1 MTPPRATFA
10 AALAFSLASGCL
22 ALVPASGAAASDRYT
37 PQYGQFGKDVIWIP
51 TPQPVVERM
60 LDLAGVGPD
69 DRLVDLG
76 SGDGVTVIAAA
87 RRGASAH
94 GIEFNPDLVALSR
107 RRAKAAGVG
116 GRATFERGDIFESDF
131 SDATVV
137 TLFLMPE
144 LNLRLRPALLA
155 MRPGTRVVSN
165 SFDMGDWTP
174 DATAEVTQGCEHYCQ
189 ALLWVVPAQVAGMWT
204 LDGRRSMELAQS
216 YQKIG
221 GIVREGAAHWILRDT
236 GMDGARIRFSLGGD
250 RYEGEVRDGVMEGT
264 VNGTRPWR
272 ALRQAAP

>member
-1 MTPPRATFA
+1 
-10 AALAFSLASGCL
+10 
-22 ALVPASGAAASDRYT
+22 PASGAAASDRYT

-155 MRPGTRVVSN
+155 MRPGTRV
-165 SFDMGDWTP
+165 
-174 DATAEVTQGCEHYCQ
+174 
-189 ALLWVVPAQVAGMWT
+189 
-204 LDGRRSMELAQS
+204 
-216 YQKIG
+216 
-221 GIVREGAAHWILRDT
+221 
-236 GMDGARIRFSLGGD
+236 
-250 RYEGEVRDGVMEGT
+250 
-264 VNGTRPWR
+264 
-272 ALRQAAP
+272 

>member
-10 AALAFSLASGCL
+10 AALAFLLASGCL

-37 PQYGQFGKDVIWIP
+37 PQYGQLGKDVIWIP

-221 GIVREGAAHWILRDT
+221 GIVREGDAHWILRDA

-264 VNGTRPWR
+264 VNGSRPWR